1 MNPEQLIRESLA
13 AFNARDDETAF
24 SNFADDLVVNNFV
37 PQPIGLEEF
46 KALNAANLAA
56 FPDWHFEI
64 KQIQTQ
70 GDKATVTV
78 QVSGT
83 QNGPINIPGMPS
95 SPASGKKVS
104 VPDKFIC
111 TIRADNKLHQM
122 DFASPPGGGFAG
134 VMQQL
139 GIQMPGMDART

>member
-1 MNPEQLIRESLA
+1 MNAEQVIHESLA
-13 AFNARDDETAF
+13 AFNARDEKKAF
-24 SNFADDLVVNNFV
+24 SNFASDLVVNHFM

-46 KALNAANLAA
+46 IAVNRANLAA

-70 GDKATVTV
+70 GDKTTVTV

-83 QNGPINIPGMPS
+83 HNGPLNVPGMPPV
-95 SPASGKKVS
+95 PASGKKVS
-104 VPDKFIC
+104 VPDRFVC
-111 TIRADNKLHQM
+111 TFGNDNKLHQM
-122 DFASPPGGGFAG
+122 DFDTPPGGGFIG

-139 GIQMPGMDART
+139 GIQMPGM

>member
-13 AFNARDDETAF
+13 AFNARDETKAY
-24 SNFADDLVVNNFV
+24 SSFADDLVVNNFM

-56 FPDWHFEI
+56 FPDWHFDI

-70 GDKATVTV
+70 GDRTTVNV

-83 QNGPINIPGMPS
+83 QNGPINLPGMPPI
-95 SPASGKKVS
+95 PASGKKVS

-111 TIRADNKLHQM
+111 TIGADGKLHQM
-122 DFASPPGGGFAG
+122 DFDSPPGGGFAG

-139 GIQMPGMDART
+139 GIQGV

>member
-13 AFNARDDETAF
+13 AFNARDENKAYT
-24 SNFADDLVVNNFV
+24 NFADDLVVNGFM

-56 FPDWHFEI
+56 FPDWHFDI

-70 GDKATVTV
+70 GNKATATV
-78 QVSGT
+78 QVGGT
-83 QNGPINIPGMPS
+83 QNGPINLPGMPPI
-95 SPASGKKVS
+95 PASGKKVS

-111 TIRADNKLHQM
+111 TVGADSKLHQM
-122 DFASPPGGGFAG
+122 DFDSPPGGGFAG
-134 VMQQL
+134 VLKQL
-139 GIQMPGMDART
+139 GIQIPGM

>member
-13 AFNARDDETAF
+13 AFNAHDEKKAY
-24 SNFADDLVVNNFV
+24 SNFADDLVVNNFM

-56 FPDWHFEI
+56 FPDWHFDI

-83 QNGPINIPGMPS
+83 QNGPINFPGMPS
-95 SPASGKKVS
+95 IPASGKKVS
-104 VPDKFIC
+104 VRTNSSVLLQPTTSSIKWIL
-111 TIRADNKLHQM
+111 IRLPAEAL
-122 DFASPPGGGFAG
+122 PG
-134 VMQQL
+134 L
-139 GIQMPGMDART
+139 